1 MDMFERLFKRTRAT
15 VILMG
20 VALLVLGVAMFVSP
34 IGATLLIVRVV
45 GWTLAIVGAVTLAN
59 CWRHSSEGLRQADLF
74 MGLLEAIPGVCLIM
88 WPDAFVAVVYVLIGI
103 IVLVTGVN
111 DVIEANVIRRALGVG
126 WVWRM
131 AIGVVTLLAGAAVVA
146 SPFAMAELVM
156 LVAGLALVFDGIT
169 EIIAG
174 VSMRE
179 LP

>member
-1 MDMFERLFKRTRAT
+1 MDVFERFFRRTKAT

-34 IGATLLIVRVV
+34 IGATLLIVQVV
-45 GWTLAIVGAVTLAN
+45 GWTLAVAGAITLLN
-59 CWRHSSEGLRQADLF
+59 CWRHASESMRQADLF
-74 MGLLEAIPGVCLIM
+74 MGLLEAIPGVCLIV
-88 WPDAFVAVVYVLIGI
+88 WPDAFVAVVYVIIGV

-111 DVIEANVIRRALGVG
+111 DVIEANAVRLAFGAG

-131 AIGVVTLLAGAAVVA
+131 VIGVITLLAGVAVVA

-156 LVAGLALVFDGIT
+156 LVAGLALIFDGIT

-174 VSMRE
+174 VSMR
-179 LP
+179 

>member
-1 MDMFERLFKRTRAT
+1 MDVFERLFRRTKAT

-34 IGATLLIVRVV
+34 IGATLLIVQVV
-45 GWTLAIVGAVTLAN
+45 GWTLAVAGAITLLN
-59 CWRHSSEGLRQADLF
+59 CWGHASEGMRQADLF
-74 MGLLEAIPGVCLIM
+74 MGLLEAIPGVCLIV
-88 WPDAFVAVVYVLIGI
+88 WPDAFVAVVYVIIGV

-111 DVIEANVIRRALGVG
+111 DVIEANAVRLAFGAG

-131 AIGVVTLLAGAAVVA
+131 AIGTLLAGVAVVA

-156 LVAGLALVFDGIT
+156 LIAGLALIFDGIT

-174 VSMRE
+174 VSMR
-179 LP
+179 

>member
-1 MDMFERLFKRTRAT
+1 MDMFERLFKRTKAT

-20 VALLVLGVAMFVSP
+20 VALLVLGVAMFVS
-34 IGATLLIVRVV
+34 LLIVRVV

-126 WVWRM
+126 WRM
-131 AIGVVTLLAGAAVVA
+131 VIGVVTLLAGAAVVA